1 MQTQYSPPLV
11 VIACKIFQGLLENH
25 LSPDRATQ
33 ITYLDYGLH
42 SVPKKLRETVQEHL
56 DALEQPSLVT
66 LGYGLCGNGLH
77 GIQARQHTLL
87 LPRTDD
93 CIGVLLGSYRAY
105 REQFDAEPG
114 TYYLSK
120 GWLESG
126 SNPLQEYQGYADVYG
141 PEQAEWLMDTQ
152 YRNYKRLA
160 FVAHS
165 LEDLENFRPQAQDV
179 AAYCQRWG
187 MRYEEVIGSDDYVRQ
202 LVEVAAALDQAGDD
216 FLVIPPGGEIT
227 QDQFLRL

>member
-1 MQTQYSPPLV
+1 MGTKNSPLLV
-11 VIACKIFQGLLENH
+11 VIACKIFQGLLEKH
-25 LSPDRATQ
+25 LPPQRVAQ
-33 ITYLDYGLH
+33 LTYLDYGLH
-42 SVPKKLRETVQEHL
+42 SVPRKLRETVQEHL
-56 DALEQPSLVT
+56 DALERPSLVT

-77 GIQARQHTLL
+77 GIKARQHTLL

-93 CIGVLLGSYRAY
+93 CIGVLLGSYHAY

-126 SNPLQEYQGYADVYG
+126 SNPLEEYKKYEEIYG
-141 PEQAEWLMDTQ
+141 PEQAAWLMDTQ
-152 YRNYKRLA
+152 YKNYKRLA
-160 FVAHS
+160 FVAHN
-165 LEDLENFRPQAQDV
+165 LDDLENFRPQAQDV
-179 AAYCQRWG
+179 AEYCQRWG
-187 MRYEEVIGSDDYVRQ
+187 MRYEEILGSDDYVRQ
-202 LVEVAAALDQAGDD
+202 LVEVAFTLDQAGED